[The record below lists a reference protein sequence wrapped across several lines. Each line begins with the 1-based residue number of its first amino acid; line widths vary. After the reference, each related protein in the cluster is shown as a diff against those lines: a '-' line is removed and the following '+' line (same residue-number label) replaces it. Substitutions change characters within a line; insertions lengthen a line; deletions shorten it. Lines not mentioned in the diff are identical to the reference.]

1 MSKQKG
7 EGDMEQ
13 LRDFYYNTLEGGM
26 NFLIRLVA
34 SLKAIHLHHHVSQ
47 LIKLPRYEICPPTT
61 TLFKTSIK
69 SYYKY

>member
-34 SLKAIHLHHHVSQ
+34 SLKAIHLHHHVSE
-47 LIKLPRYEICPPTT
+47 LIKLPGYEI
-61 TLFKTSIK
+61 
-69 SYYKY
+69 